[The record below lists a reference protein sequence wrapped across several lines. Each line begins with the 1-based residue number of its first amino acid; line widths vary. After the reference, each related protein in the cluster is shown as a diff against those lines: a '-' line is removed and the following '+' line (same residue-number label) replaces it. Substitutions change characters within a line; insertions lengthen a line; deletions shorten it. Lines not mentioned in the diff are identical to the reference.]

1 MRYYLKT
8 TDRKYIESY
17 KQLAKMARDREKH
30 VLKLAR
36 TWGFD
41 VIGMDDFSDHVAFF
55 RLATKD
61 DRKRRVGPPI
71 EGFRAC
77 RKNPQAYHN
86 GRFYFRY
93 YFHGRNK
100 LATELQKQLKAGMP
114 PRPEELKECFRRP
127 TVASAFSVRHGL
139 PDGHFTG
146 NKILYSM
153 IYLLRGDIIV
163 MSLPVT
169 NEEVV
174 IPDNCEEI
182 TERAWGAEID
192 KHNTAIKEPSHDN
205 Q

>member
-8 TDRKYIESY
+8 TDQKYVESY
-17 KQLAKMARDREKH
+17 QQLAEMARDRAKH
-30 VLKLAR
+30 VLTLAR

-41 VIGMDDFSDHVAFF
+41 EIGMDDFSDHVAFF
-55 RLATKD
+55 KMATED
-61 DRKRRVGPPI
+61 DRKLRVGPPI

-77 RKNPQAYHN
+77 RKNPRDYHN
-86 GRFYFRY
+86 DGLYFRY

-100 LATELQKQLKAGMP
+100 LAAELQKQLNAGMP
-114 PRPEELKECFRRP
+114 PRPEELKDHFRRP
-127 TVASAFSVRHGL
+127 TVDSAFSVRHGL
-139 PDGHFTG
+139 PDGHFSG

-153 IYLLRGDIIV
+153 IYLLRGDVLV

-169 NEEVV
+169 DEEVV
-174 IPDNCEEI
+174 IPDGCEEI

-192 KHNTAIKEPSHDN
+192 KHNAAIKETSHDN